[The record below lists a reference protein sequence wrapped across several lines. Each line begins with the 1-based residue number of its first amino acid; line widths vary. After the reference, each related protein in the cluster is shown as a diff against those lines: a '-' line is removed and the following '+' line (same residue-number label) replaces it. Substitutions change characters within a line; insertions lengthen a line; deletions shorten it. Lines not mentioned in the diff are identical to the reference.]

1 MAQQIIC
8 DHCMSNVDLGAQ
20 SCPYCG
26 KRFVNTNPAGALPA
40 HSLLAGRYTIG
51 RCLGLDGE
59 GITYSAIDGKE
70 MRRVTIKEYV
80 PVSICAARAADG
92 RVLPRAG
99 REVLFKTTRMD
110 FADLYR
116 SLVRLG
122 RTEGLVTVL
131 DVVETNDTAYAVRE
145 PDEGAPLSRY
155 LAGREEPLT
164 QEEALVLLRPVVY
177 GVDAMHRMGLLHRGI
192 SPDTIW
198 ITPQGAKLSGFATQ
212 GLRTAGGE
220 IKCQLAD
227 GYAAPEQYSVAEFDG
242 KYTDVYSLAAV
253 FYRVM
258 TGIEPLGANL
268 RRMDDNMPSA
278 RTANRELPGFVSA
291 ALARAMR
298 LVPAE
303 RIQSASEL
311 LAALTAPSRE
321 VTGSK
326 WDQLREKLGM
336 TDRQLK
342 ILGIAA
348 AAALL
353 VIIISVIA
361 ILNLNR
367 PKKPQSSSSSSVS
380 SAPASVS
387 SSAEVKDYTLP
398 SFTGKQVQDVTGNTE
413 YLKYCMFSTEYEFS
427 DKYDEGEII
436 SQTPSAGTKIGAN
449 TVVKLVVSKGAE
461 TATIPED
468 IGGMSLGDIKAKLYS
483 LGIAEHKVQVVTQ
496 ENDGTYAENQFIKM
510 DPVPGT
516 AVKIGDNGDTVTI
529 YVAGKPPAQVKMPAV
544 VGKARAEVE
553 STLTSAGIK
562 YHITEVA
569 NTTSYASG
577 TVIESS
583 VAEGTTI
590 RAGVDTVELKVVVGD
605 PPGPTD
611 DGGAGAGGQNSGS

>member
-1 MAQQIIC
+1 MAC
-8 DHCMSNVDLGAQ
+8 GPADHLRPLHVQCRAWRAELPVLRAS
-20 SCPYCG
+20 S
-26 KRFVNTNPAGALPA
+26 FVNTNPGRARCRRTRC
-40 HSLLAGRYTIG
+40 LAGRYTIG
-51 RCLGLDGE
+51 KCLGLDGE

-155 LAGREEPLT
+155 LASREEPLT

-258 TGIEPLGANL
+258 TGVEPLGANL

-348 AAALL
+348 AAGAAGDYHLHHRHPEHEP
-353 VIIISVIA
+353 A
-361 ILNLNR
+361 
-367 PKKPQSSSSSSVS
+367 PQ
-380 SAPASVS
+380 PG
-387 SSAEVKDYTLP
+387 L
-398 SFTGKQVQDVTGNTE
+398 FLQ
-413 YLKYCMFSTEYEFS
+413 
-427 DKYDEGEII
+427 
-436 SQTPSAGTKIGAN
+436 
-449 TVVKLVVSKGAE
+449 
-461 TATIPED
+461 
-468 IGGMSLGDIKAKLYS
+468 LGHNV
-483 LGIAEHKVQVVTQ
+483 LG
-496 ENDGTYAENQFIKM
+496 
-510 DPVPGT
+510 
-516 AVKIGDNGDTVTI
+516 
-529 YVAGKPPAQVKMPAV
+529 AGKLFFRRIAGLHAAQLY
-544 VGKARAEVE
+544 RQ
-553 STLTSAGIK
+553 
-562 YHITEVA
+562 
-569 NTTSYASG
+569 
-577 TVIESS
+577 
-583 VAEGTTI
+583 
-590 RAGVDTVELKVVVGD
+590 
-605 PPGPTD
+605 
-611 DGGAGAGGQNSGS
+611 AGAGRHQQQRISEILHVQHGI

>member
-1 MAQQIIC
+1 MIAC
-8 DHCMSNVDLGAQ
+8 GTADHLRPLHVQ
-20 SCPYCG
+20 CG
-26 KRFVNTNPAGALPA
+26 PWRAELPVLRQALCEHEPGRRAAGALA
-40 HSLLAGRYTIG
+40 ACGRYTIG

-192 SPDTIW
+192 SP
-198 ITPQGAKLSGFATQ
+198 TPSGLHRRAQSCPAFATQ

-303 RIQSASEL
+303 RI
-311 LAALTAPSRE
+311 
-321 VTGSK
+321 K
-326 WDQLREKLGM
+326 
-336 TDRQLK
+336 
-342 ILGIAA
+342 
-348 AAALL
+348 
-353 VIIISVIA
+353 
-361 ILNLNR
+361 
-367 PKKPQSSSSSSVS
+367 
-380 SAPASVS
+380 APAS
-387 SSAEVKDYTLP
+387 
-398 SFTGKQVQDVTGNTE
+398 
-413 YLKYCMFSTEYEFS
+413 CW
-427 DKYDEGEII
+427 
-436 SQTPSAGTKIGAN
+436 
-449 TVVKLVVSKGAE
+449 
-461 TATIPED
+461 
-468 IGGMSLGDIKAKLYS
+468 
-483 LGIAEHKVQVVTQ
+483 
-496 ENDGTYAENQFIKM
+496 
-510 DPVPGT
+510 
-516 AVKIGDNGDTVTI
+516 
-529 YVAGKPPAQVKMPAV
+529 PP
-544 VGKARAEVE
+544 
-553 STLTSAGIK
+553 
-562 YHITEVA
+562 
-569 NTTSYASG
+569 
-577 TVIESS
+577 
-583 VAEGTTI
+583 
-590 RAGVDTVELKVVVGD
+590 
-605 PPGPTD
+605 
-611 DGGAGAGGQNSGS
+611 